1 MQAFGGRVGRSG
13 HAAER
18 IGGLAHRKLRLH
30 RFPEN
35 VVHVV
40 LPGDRRSVRESF
52 PIIGRPARSRNNSR

>member
-40 LPGDRRSVRESF
+40 LPGDRESF